1 MIIVSQDKNAIIN
14 FDNINEI
21 RVTNTKDI
29 IMFDNTY
36 RSSDDC
42 SDKLGTYETEE
53 RAKEVLEE
61 IKKAYC
67 CTKILQIP
75 NINYKQEIYTKD
87 MAELIGYEMPER

>member
-53 RAKEVLEE
+53 RAKEVLRE
-61 IKKAYC
+61 IIRKYESSTAKLG
-67 CTKILQIP
+67 K
-75 NINYKQEIYTKD
+75 NYISLE
-87 MAELIGYEMPER
+87 YEFVYKMPEE